1 MKKELERILM
11 GNSDFVV
18 DGALNK
24 NKLTELANKYDS
36 ALLKVLM
43 KNASIKS
50 HFFTEIES
58 GILAFKL
65 ETFLQFINN
74 KEFLPDSFTAYKSR
88 IGLSTPDKKYIS
100 DNNDVVL
107 NFPYKDCI
115 LEGGQNKEE
124 VKREEIFFNE
134 TLAPTEI
141 NRLLDYKVF
150 ENFIRYSSDG
160 ESTVDVLGLDENLVI
175 KGNNLVVLHSLQE
188 RFSKKIKCIF
198 IDPPYYFIK
207 NKPSDTFSYNSNFK
221 LSTWLVFM
229 KNRIE
234 SAYKLLRDDGVIF
247 AAISDEG
254 AHYLKVLMDDIFDM
268 ENFIADVT
276 WESRKSVSSDG
287 LLSMNSNHIL
297 VYARDKNRIN
307 KNDFRLALDIESFM
321 YDDNDGRGPYRVEP
335 FDAPDVRKN
344 LEYAIKNPNT
354 GDVYLPPT
362 GRHWRTD
369 EQTYLQYLK
378 ENRIRF
384 GSKGTSKPQYKAYY
398 EEVKSVGKGKAS
410 STIWHDITP
419 SILWLNLDT
428 NTNATNDQVELF
440 GESVFTNPKP
450 EDLVKR
456 AIELSTDEGDYV
468 LDFFMGSGT
477 TPAVALKL
485 NRKFIGIEQ
494 MDYINTVS
502 VERLKKVIE
511 GEQTGISKA
520 VNWKGGGSFVYCELK
535 NDAQNTVEQIK
546 QAESLDELLI
556 IFNKMKSSSFLS
568 YRVDPKKMLEEDFIA
583 LSLAEQ
589 KQLLLELID
598 NNNLYVNYSD
608 IEDVHYNISDED
620 KKLNYMRLMMY
631 YLKII

>member
-36 ALLKVLM
+36 TLLKVLM

-74 KEFLPDSFTAYKSR
+74 KEFLPDSFTSYKSR

-160 ESTVDVLGLDENLVI
+160 ESKVDVLGLDENLVI

-247 AAISDEG
+247 VAISDEG

-335 FDAPDVRKN
+335 FDAPDIRKN

-568 YRVDPKKMLEEDFIA
+568 YRIDPKKMLEEDFIV

-620 KKLNYMRLMMY
+620 KKLNRLFY
-631 YLKII
+631 GEE

>member
-1 MKKELERILM
+1 MKKELENLLM

-18 DGALNK
+18 DGVLNK
-24 NKLTELANKYDS
+24 NKLLELANKYDS
-36 ALLKVLM
+36 VLLKTLM
-43 KNASIKS
+43 KNSSIKS
-50 HFFTEIES
+50 HFFIEIEP

-65 ETFLQFINN
+65 ETFLQFVNN
-74 KEFLPDSFTAYKSR
+74 KEFLPNSFTAYKSR

-100 DNNDVVL
+100 DNNDIVL

-134 TLAPTEI
+134 TLAPSEI

-150 ENFIRYSSDG
+150 ENFVRYSSEG
-160 ESTVDVLGLDENLVI
+160 EFKVDALSLNENLII
-175 KGNNLVVLHSLQE
+175 KGNNLVVLHSLKE

-198 IDPPYYFIK
+198 IDPPYYFIR

-234 SAYKLLRDDGVIF
+234 AAYKLLRDDGVIF
-247 AAISDEG
+247 VSISDEG

-297 VYARDKNRIN
+297 VYARDKNKVN
-307 KNDFRLALDIESFM
+307 KNDFRLALDIESFI

-344 LEYAIKNPNT
+344 LEYSIKNPNT
-354 GDVYLPPT
+354 GEVYIPPT

-378 ENRIRF
+378 EDRIRF
-384 GSKGTSKPQYKAYY
+384 GSKGKSKPQYKAYY

-410 STIWHDITP
+410 STIWHDIAP

-568 YRVDPKKMLEEDFIA
+568 YRVEPKKMLEEDFIA

-620 KKLNYMRLMMY
+620 KKLNRLFY
-631 YLKII
+631 GEE

>member
-1 MKKELERILM
+1 MKKELENILM
-11 GNSDFVV
+11 GNSAFVV
-18 DGALNK
+18 DGVLNK

-36 ALLKVLM
+36 VLLKILM
-43 KNASIKS
+43 KNSLIKS
-50 HFFTEIES
+50 HFFTEIEP
-58 GILAFKL
+58 GLLVFKL
-65 ETFLQFINN
+65 ETFLQFVNN
-74 KEFLPDSFTAYKSR
+74 KEFLPNSFTSYKSR
-88 IGLSTPDKKYIS
+88 IGLTTPDKKYIS
-100 DNNDVVL
+100 DNNDIVL

-115 LEGGQNKEE
+115 LEGGQDKEE
-124 VKREEIFFNE
+124 IKREEIFFNE
-134 TLAPTEI
+134 ILAPSEI

-150 ENFIRYSSDG
+150 ENFVRYSSDG
-160 ESTVDVLGLDENLVI
+160 ESKVDVLGLDENLVI

-276 WESRKSVSSDG
+276 WESRKSISSDG

-307 KNDFRLALDIESFM
+307 KNDFRLSLDIESFM

-568 YRVDPKKMLEEDFIA
+568 YRIDPKKMLEEDFIV

-620 KKLNYMRLMMY
+620 KKLNRLFY
-631 YLKII
+631 GEE

>member
-1 MKKELERILM
+1 MRCDMKKELENILM
-11 GNSDFVV
+11 GNSAFVV
-18 DGALNK
+18 DGVLNK

-74 KEFLPDSFTAYKSR
+74 KEFLPDSFTVYKSR

-160 ESTVDVLGLDENLVI
+160 ESKVDVLGLDENLVI

-247 AAISDEG
+247 VAISDEG

-276 WESRKSVSSDG
+276 WESRKSISSDG

-307 KNDFRLALDIESFM
+307 KNDFRLSLDIESFM

-568 YRVDPKKMLEEDFIA
+568 YRVNPKKMLEEDFIA

-620 KKLNYMRLMMY
+620 KKLNRLFY
-631 YLKII
+631 GEE

>member
-1 MKKELERILM
+1 MKKELENILM
-11 GNSDFVV
+11 GNSAFVV
-18 DGALNK
+18 DGVLNK

-36 ALLKVLM
+36 VLLKILM
-43 KNASIKS
+43 KNSLIKS
-50 HFFTEIES
+50 HFFTEIEP
-58 GILAFKL
+58 GLLVFKL
-65 ETFLQFINN
+65 ETFLQFVNN
-74 KEFLPDSFTAYKSR
+74 KEFLPNSFTSYKSR
-88 IGLSTPDKKYIS
+88 IGLTTPDKKYIS
-100 DNNDVVL
+100 DNNDIVL

-115 LEGGQNKEE
+115 LEGGQDKEE
-124 VKREEIFFNE
+124 IKREEIFFNE
-134 TLAPTEI
+134 ILAPSEI

-150 ENFIRYSSDG
+150 ENFVRYSSDG
-160 ESTVDVLGLDENLVI
+160 ESKVDVLGLDENLVI

-276 WESRKSVSSDG
+276 WESRKSISSDG

-307 KNDFRLALDIESFM
+307 KNDFRLSLDIESFM

-419 SILWLNLDT
+419 SILWLNLGT

-568 YRVDPKKMLEEDFIA
+568 YRVNPKKMLEEDFIA

-620 KKLNYMRLMMY
+620 KKLNRLFY
-631 YLKII
+631 GEE

>member
-74 KEFLPDSFTAYKSR
+74 KEFLPDSFTSYKSR

-150 ENFIRYSSDG
+150 ENFRRYSSDG
-160 ESTVDVLGLDENLVI
+160 ESKVDVLGLDENLVI

-247 AAISDEG
+247 VAISDEG

-568 YRVDPKKMLEEDFIA
+568 YRIDPKKC
-583 LSLAEQ
+583 
-589 KQLLLELID
+589 
-598 NNNLYVNYSD
+598 
-608 IEDVHYNISDED
+608 
-620 KKLNYMRLMMY
+620 
-631 YLKII
+631 

>member
-160 ESTVDVLGLDENLVI
+160 ESKVDVLGLDENLVI

-247 AAISDEG
+247 VAISDEG

-620 KKLNYMRLMMY
+620 KKLNRLFY
-631 YLKII
+631 GEE

>member
-36 ALLKVLM
+36 TLLKVLM

-74 KEFLPDSFTAYKSR
+74 KEFLPDSFTSYKSR

-160 ESTVDVLGLDENLVI
+160 ESKVDVLGLDENLVI

-247 AAISDEG
+247 VAISDEG

-568 YRVDPKKMLEEDFIA
+568 YRIDPKKMLEEDFIV

-620 KKLNYMRLMMY
+620 KKLNRLFY
-631 YLKII
+631 GEE

>member
-1 MKKELERILM
+1 MKKELENILM
-11 GNSDFVV
+11 GNSAFVV
-18 DGALNK
+18 DGVLNK

-74 KEFLPDSFTAYKSR
+74 KEFLPDSFTVYKSR

-160 ESTVDVLGLDENLVI
+160 ESKVDVLGLDENLVI

-247 AAISDEG
+247 VAISDEG

-276 WESRKSVSSDG
+276 WESRKSISSDG

-307 KNDFRLALDIESFM
+307 KNDFRLSLDIESFM

-568 YRVDPKKMLEEDFIA
+568 YRVNPKKMLEEDFIA

-620 KKLNYMRLMMY
+620 KKLNRLFY
-631 YLKII
+631 GEE

>member
-74 KEFLPDSFTAYKSR
+74 KEFLPDSFTSYKSR

-150 ENFIRYSSDG
+150 ENFRRYSSDG
-160 ESTVDVLGLDENLVI
+160 ESKVDVLGLDENLVI

-247 AAISDEG
+247 VAISDEG

-556 IFNKMKSSSFLS
+556 IFNKMKSSSFL
-568 YRVDPKKMLEEDFIA
+568 
-583 LSLAEQ
+583 
-589 KQLLLELID
+589 
-598 NNNLYVNYSD
+598 
-608 IEDVHYNISDED
+608 
-620 KKLNYMRLMMY
+620 
-631 YLKII
+631 

>member
-1 MKKELERILM
+1 MLL
-11 GNSDFVV
+11 GNQE
-18 DGALNK
+18 K
-24 NKLTELANKYDS
+24 
-36 ALLKVLM
+36 
-43 KNASIKS
+43 SI
-50 HFFTEIES
+50 
-58 GILAFKL
+58 
-65 ETFLQFINN
+65 
-74 KEFLPDSFTAYKSR
+74 
-88 IGLSTPDKKYIS
+88 
-100 DNNDVVL
+100 
-107 NFPYKDCI
+107 
-115 LEGGQNKEE
+115 
-124 VKREEIFFNE
+124 
-134 TLAPTEI
+134 
-141 NRLLDYKVF
+141 
-150 ENFIRYSSDG
+150 
-160 ESTVDVLGLDENLVI
+160 
-175 KGNNLVVLHSLQE
+175 
-188 RFSKKIKCIF
+188 
-198 IDPPYYFIK
+198 
-207 NKPSDTFSYNSNFK
+207 
-221 LSTWLVFM
+221 
-229 KNRIE
+229 
-234 SAYKLLRDDGVIF
+234 
-247 AAISDEG
+247 
-254 AHYLKVLMDDIFDM
+254 
-268 ENFIADVT
+268 
-276 WESRKSVSSDG
+276 SSDG

-307 KNDFRLALDIESFM
+307 KNDFRLSLDIESFM

-568 YRVDPKKMLEEDFIA
+568 YRVNPKKMLEEDFIA

-620 KKLNYMRLMMY
+620 KKLNRLFY
-631 YLKII
+631 GEE

>member
-1 MKKELERILM
+1 MKKELENLLM

-18 DGALNK
+18 DGVLNK
-24 NKLTELANKYDS
+24 NKLLELANKYDS
-36 ALLKVLM
+36 VLLKTLM
-43 KNASIKS
+43 KNSSIKS
-50 HFFTEIES
+50 HFFIEIEP

-65 ETFLQFINN
+65 ETFLQFVNN
-74 KEFLPDSFTAYKSR
+74 KAFLPNSFTAYKSR

-100 DNNDVVL
+100 DNNDIVL

-134 TLAPTEI
+134 TLAPSEI

-150 ENFIRYSSDG
+150 ENFVRYSSEG
-160 ESTVDVLGLDENLVI
+160 EFKVDALSLNENLII
-175 KGNNLVVLHSLQE
+175 KGNNLVVLHSLKE

-198 IDPPYYFIK
+198 IDPPYYFIR

-234 SAYKLLRDDGVIF
+234 AAYKLLRDDGVIF
-247 AAISDEG
+247 VSISDEG

-297 VYARDKNRIN
+297 VYARDKNKVN
-307 KNDFRLALDIESFM
+307 KNDFRLALDIESFI

-344 LEYAIKNPNT
+344 LEYSIKNPNT
-354 GDVYLPPT
+354 GEVYIPPT

-378 ENRIRF
+378 EDRIRF
-384 GSKGTSKPQYKAYY
+384 GSKGKSKPQYKAYY

-568 YRVDPKKMLEEDFIA
+568 YRVNPKKMLEEDFIE

-608 IEDVHYNISDED
+608 IEDIQHDVSEED
-620 KKLNYMRLMMY
+620 KQLNRTFYGD
-631 YLKII
+631 K

>member
-620 KKLNYMRLMMY
+620 KKLNRLFY
-631 YLKII
+631 GEE

>member
-1 MKKELERILM
+1 MKKELENILM
-11 GNSDFVV
+11 GNSAFVV
-18 DGALNK
+18 DGVLNK

-36 ALLKVLM
+36 VLLKILM
-43 KNASIKS
+43 KNSLIKS
-50 HFFTEIES
+50 HFFTEIEP
-58 GILAFKL
+58 GLLVFKL
-65 ETFLQFINN
+65 ETFLQFVNN
-74 KEFLPDSFTAYKSR
+74 KEFLPNSFTSYKSR
-88 IGLSTPDKKYIS
+88 IGLTTPDKKYIS
-100 DNNDVVL
+100 DNNDIVL

-115 LEGGQNKEE
+115 LEGGQDKEE
-124 VKREEIFFNE
+124 IKREEIFFNE
-134 TLAPTEI
+134 ILAPSEI

-150 ENFIRYSSDG
+150 ENFVRYSSDG
-160 ESTVDVLGLDENLVI
+160 ESKVDVLGLDENLVI

-276 WESRKSVSSDG
+276 WESRKSISSDG

-307 KNDFRLALDIESFM
+307 KNDFRLSLDIESFM

-535 NDAQNTVEQIK
+535 NDAQHTVEQIK

-568 YRVDPKKMLEEDFIA
+568 YRVNPKKMLEEDFIA

-620 KKLNYMRLMMY
+620 KKLNRLFY
-631 YLKII
+631 GEE

>member
-74 KEFLPDSFTAYKSR
+74 KEFLPDSFTSYKSR

-150 ENFIRYSSDG
+150 ENFRRYSSDG
-160 ESTVDVLGLDENLVI
+160 ESKVDVLGLDENLVI

-247 AAISDEG
+247 VAISDEG

-546 QAESLDELLI
+546 HADSLDELLI

-568 YRVDPKKMLEEDFIA
+568 YRIDPKKMLEEDFIV

-620 KKLNYMRLMMY
+620 KKLNRLFY
-631 YLKII
+631 GEE

>member
-160 ESTVDVLGLDENLVI
+160 ESKVDILGLDENLVI

-247 AAISDEG
+247 VAISDEG

-297 VYARDKNRIN
+297 VYARDKNRID

-321 YDDNDGRGPYRVEP
+321 YDDNDGRGAYRVEP

-546 QAESLDELLI
+546 QAESLDELLS

-568 YRVDPKKMLEEDFIA
+568 YRVAPKKMLEEDFVT
-583 LSLAEQ
+583 LSLAEK

-608 IEDVHYNISDED
+608 IEDVHYDISDED
-620 KKLNYMRLMMY
+620 KRLNKMFYGGE
-631 YLKII
+631 

>member
-1 MKKELERILM
+1 MKKELENILM
-11 GNSDFVV
+11 GNSAFVV
-18 DGALNK
+18 DGVLNK

-36 ALLKVLM
+36 VLLKILM
-43 KNASIKS
+43 KNSLIKS
-50 HFFTEIES
+50 HFFTEIEP
-58 GILAFKL
+58 GLLVFKL
-65 ETFLQFINN
+65 ETFLQFVNN
-74 KEFLPDSFTAYKSR
+74 KEFLPNSFTSYKSR
-88 IGLSTPDKKYIS
+88 IGLNTPDKKYIS
-100 DNNDVVL
+100 DNNDIVL
-107 NFPYKDCI
+107 NFTYKDCI
-115 LEGGQNKEE
+115 LEGGQDKEE
-124 VKREEIFFNE
+124 IKREEIFFNE
-134 TLAPTEI
+134 ILAPSEI

-150 ENFIRYSSDG
+150 ENFVRYSSDG
-160 ESTVDVLGLDENLVI
+160 ESKVDVLGLDENLVI

-276 WESRKSVSSDG
+276 WESRKSISSDG

-307 KNDFRLALDIESFM
+307 KNDFRLSLDIESFM

-568 YRVDPKKMLEEDFIA
+568 YRIDPKKMLEEDFIV

-620 KKLNYMRLMMY
+620 KKLNRLFY
-631 YLKII
+631 GEE

>member
-1 MKKELERILM
+1 MKKELENILM
-11 GNSDFVV
+11 GNSAFVV
-18 DGALNK
+18 DGVLNK

-74 KEFLPDSFTAYKSR
+74 KEFLPDSFTVYRSR

-134 TLAPTEI
+134 TLAPSEI

-150 ENFIRYSSDG
+150 ENFVRYSSDG
-160 ESTVDVLGLDENLVI
+160 ESKIDVLGLDENLVI
-175 KGNNLVVLHSLQE
+175 KGNNLVVLNSLQE

-234 SAYKLLRDDGVIF
+234 AAYKLLREDGSIF
-247 AAISDEG
+247 VAISDEG

-287 LLSMNSNHIL
+287 LMSMNSNHIL

-307 KNDFRLALDIESFM
+307 KNDFRLSLDIESFI

-335 FDAPDVRKN
+335 FDAPNERKN
-344 LEYAIKNPNT
+344 LTYAIKNPNT
-354 GDVYLPPT
+354 GELYTPKK
-362 GRHWRTD
+362 GRCWRTD
-369 EQTYLQYLK
+369 EKTYLQYLK

-384 GSKGTSKPQYKAYY
+384 GSKGMSKPQYQAYY
-398 EEVKSVGKGKAS
+398 EEVKAAGKGKAS
-410 STIWHDITP
+410 SSIWHDITP

-620 KKLNYMRLMMY
+620 KKLNRLFY
-631 YLKII
+631 GEE

>member
-74 KEFLPDSFTAYKSR
+74 KEFLPDSFTSYKSR

-150 ENFIRYSSDG
+150 ENFRRYSSDG
-160 ESTVDVLGLDENLVI
+160 ESKVDVLGLDENLVI

-247 AAISDEG
+247 VAISDEG

-568 YRVDPKKMLEEDFIA
+568 YRIDPKKMLEEDFIV

-620 KKLNYMRLMMY
+620 KKLNRLFY
-631 YLKII
+631 GEE

>member
-11 GNSDFVV
+11 GNLDFVV

-36 ALLKVLM
+36 SLLKVLM

-100 DNNDVVL
+100 DNNDIVL

-150 ENFIRYSSDG
+150 ENFVRYSSDG
-160 ESTVDVLGLDENLVI
+160 ESKVDVLGLDENLVI

-247 AAISDEG
+247 VAISDEG

-287 LLSMNSNHIL
+287 LMSMNSNHIL

-307 KNDFRLALDIESFM
+307 KNDFRLALDIESFT

-428 NTNATNDQVELF
+428 NTNATNAQVELF

-456 AIELSTDEGDYV
+456 AIELSTAEGDYV

-502 VERLKKVIE
+502 VERLKKVIA

-535 NDAQNTVEQIK
+535 NDAQNMVEQIK

-568 YRVDPKKMLEEDFIA
+568 YRVDPKKMLEEDFVT
-583 LSLAEQ
+583 LSLAER

-608 IEDVHYNISDED
+608 IEDVHYDISDED
-620 KKLNYMRLMMY
+620 KRINKMFYGRE
-631 YLKII
+631 

>member
-1 MKKELERILM
+1 MRCDMKKELENILM
-11 GNSDFVV
+11 GNSAFVV
-18 DGALNK
+18 DGVLNK

-36 ALLKVLM
+36 VLLKILM
-43 KNASIKS
+43 KNSLIKS
-50 HFFTEIES
+50 HFFTEIEP
-58 GILAFKL
+58 GLLVFKL
-65 ETFLQFINN
+65 ETFLQFVNN
-74 KEFLPDSFTAYKSR
+74 KEFLPNSFTSYKSR
-88 IGLSTPDKKYIS
+88 IGLTTPDKKYIS
-100 DNNDVVL
+100 DNNDIVL

-115 LEGGQNKEE
+115 LEGGQDKEE
-124 VKREEIFFNE
+124 IKREEIFFNE
-134 TLAPTEI
+134 ILAPSEI

-150 ENFIRYSSDG
+150 ENFVRYSSDG
-160 ESTVDVLGLDENLVI
+160 ESKVDVLGLDENLVI

-276 WESRKSVSSDG
+276 WESRKSISSDG

-307 KNDFRLALDIESFM
+307 KNDFRLSLDIESFM

-568 YRVDPKKMLEEDFIA
+568 YRVNPKKMLEEDFIA

-620 KKLNYMRLMMY
+620 KKLNRLFY
-631 YLKII
+631 GEE

>member
-11 GNSDFVV
+11 ENSDFVV

-36 ALLKVLM
+36 ALLKVLV
-43 KNASIKS
+43 KNELLKS
-50 HFFTEIES
+50 HFFSEIES

-65 ETFLQFINN
+65 EPFLQFINN

-115 LEGGQNKEE
+115 LEGGQNKED

-134 TLAPTEI
+134 TLAPIEI

-150 ENFIRYSSDG
+150 ENFVRYSSDG
-160 ESTVDVLGLDENLVI
+160 ESKVNVLGLDENLVI

-234 SAYKLLRDDGVIF
+234 AAYKLLRDDGVIF
-247 AAISDEG
+247 VAISDEG

-268 ENFIADVT
+268 ENFVADVT

-297 VYARDKNRIN
+297 VYTRDKNRIN

-321 YDDNDGRGPYRVEP
+321 YDDDDGRGPYRVEP

-378 ENRIRF
+378 ESRIRF

-556 IFNKMKSSSFLS
+556 IF
-568 YRVDPKKMLEEDFIA
+568 A
-583 LSLAEQ
+583 
-589 KQLLLELID
+589 
-598 NNNLYVNYSD
+598 
-608 IEDVHYNISDED
+608 
-620 KKLNYMRLMMY
+620 
-631 YLKII
+631 

>member
-74 KEFLPDSFTAYKSR
+74 KEFLPDSFTSYKSR

-160 ESTVDVLGLDENLVI
+160 ESKVDVLGLDENLVI

-234 SAYKLLRDDGVIF
+234 SAYKLLRDDGGIF
-247 AAISDEG
+247 VAISDEG

-568 YRVDPKKMLEEDFIA
+568 YRIDPKKMLEEDFIV

-620 KKLNYMRLMMY
+620 KKLNRLFY
-631 YLKII
+631 GEE

>member
-74 KEFLPDSFTAYKSR
+74 KEFLPDSFTSYKSR

-160 ESTVDVLGLDENLVI
+160 ESKVDVLGLDENLVI

-247 AAISDEG
+247 VAISDEG

-354 GDVYLPPT
+354 GDVYLPLT

-477 TPAVALKL
+477 TPAVALKF

-568 YRVDPKKMLEEDFIA
+568 YRIDPKKMLEEDFIV

-620 KKLNYMRLMMY
+620 KKLNRLFY
-631 YLKII
+631 GEE

>member
-160 ESTVDVLGLDENLVI
+160 ESKVDVLGLDENLVI

-247 AAISDEG
+247 VAISDEG

-620 KKLNYMRLMMY
+620 KILNRLFY
-631 YLKII
+631 GEE

>member
-1 MKKELERILM
+1 MKKELENILM
-11 GNSDFVV
+11 ENSAFVV
-18 DGALNK
+18 DGVLNK
-24 NKLTELANKYDS
+24 NKLIELANKYDS
-36 ALLKVLM
+36 VLLKILM
-43 KNASIKS
+43 KNSLIKS
-50 HFFTEIES
+50 HFFTEIEP

-74 KEFLPDSFTAYKSR
+74 KEFLPDSFTSYKSR

-160 ESTVDVLGLDENLVI
+160 ESKVDVLGLDENLVI

-247 AAISDEG
+247 VAISDEG

-535 NDAQNTVEQIK
+535 NDAQNTIEQIK

-568 YRVDPKKMLEEDFIA
+568 YRIDPKKMLEEDFIV

-620 KKLNYMRLMMY
+620 KKLNRLFY
-631 YLKII
+631 GEE

>member
-1 MKKELERILM
+1 MKKELENILM
-11 GNSDFVV
+11 GNSAFVV
-18 DGALNK
+18 DGVLNK

-36 ALLKVLM
+36 VLLKILM
-43 KNASIKS
+43 KNSLIKS
-50 HFFTEIES
+50 HFFTEIEP
-58 GILAFKL
+58 GLLVFKL
-65 ETFLQFINN
+65 ETFLQFVNN
-74 KEFLPDSFTAYKSR
+74 KEFLPNSFTSYKSR
-88 IGLSTPDKKYIS
+88 IGLTTPDKKYIS
-100 DNNDVVL
+100 DNNDIVL

-115 LEGGQNKEE
+115 LEGGQDKEE
-124 VKREEIFFNE
+124 IKREEIFFNE
-134 TLAPTEI
+134 ILAPSEI

-150 ENFIRYSSDG
+150 ENFVRYSSDG
-160 ESTVDVLGLDENLVI
+160 ESKVDVLGLDENLVI

-276 WESRKSVSSDG
+276 WESRKSISSDG

-307 KNDFRLALDIESFM
+307 KNDFRLSLDIESFM

-568 YRVDPKKMLEEDFIA
+568 YRVNPKKMLEEDFIA

-620 KKLNYMRLMMY
+620 KKLNRLFY
-631 YLKII
+631 GEE

>member
-1 MKKELERILM
+1 MDYLA
-11 GNSDFVV
+11 GNV
-18 DGALNK
+18 
-24 NKLTELANKYDS
+24 
-36 ALLKVLM
+36 
-43 KNASIKS
+43 
-50 HFFTEIES
+50 
-58 GILAFKL
+58 
-65 ETFLQFINN
+65 Q
-74 KEFLPDSFTAYKSR
+74 
-88 IGLSTPDKKYIS
+88 
-100 DNNDVVL
+100 
-107 NFPYKDCI
+107 
-115 LEGGQNKEE
+115 
-124 VKREEIFFNE
+124 
-134 TLAPTEI
+134 
-141 NRLLDYKVF
+141 
-150 ENFIRYSSDG
+150 
-160 ESTVDVLGLDENLVI
+160 LVI
-175 KGNNLVVLHSLQE
+175 AIFV
-188 RFSKKIKCIF
+188 KCIF

-546 QAESLDELLI
+546 QAESLDKLLI

-620 KKLNYMRLMMY
+620 KKLNRLFY
-631 YLKII
+631 GEE

>member
-1 MKKELERILM
+1 MKKELENILM
-11 GNSDFVV
+11 GNSAFVV
-18 DGALNK
+18 DGVLNK

-36 ALLKVLM
+36 VLLKILM
-43 KNASIKS
+43 KNSLIKS
-50 HFFTEIES
+50 HFFTEIEP
-58 GILAFKL
+58 GLLVFKL
-65 ETFLQFINN
+65 ETFLQFVNN
-74 KEFLPDSFTAYKSR
+74 KEFLPNSFTSYKSR
-88 IGLSTPDKKYIS
+88 IGLTTPDKKYIS
-100 DNNDVVL
+100 DNNDIVL

-115 LEGGQNKEE
+115 LEGGQDKEE
-124 VKREEIFFNE
+124 IKREEIFFNE
-134 TLAPTEI
+134 ILAPFEI

-150 ENFIRYSSDG
+150 ENFVRYSSDG
-160 ESTVDVLGLDENLVI
+160 ESKVDVLGLDENLVI

-276 WESRKSVSSDG
+276 WESRKSISSDG

-307 KNDFRLALDIESFM
+307 KNDFRLSLDIESFM

-568 YRVDPKKMLEEDFIA
+568 YRVNPKKMLEEDFIA

-620 KKLNYMRLMMY
+620 KKLNRLFY
-631 YLKII
+631 GEE

>member
-160 ESTVDVLGLDENLVI
+160 ESKVDVLGLDENLVI

-620 KKLNYMRLMMY
+620 KKLNRLFY
-631 YLKII
+631 GEE

>member
-1 MKKELERILM
+1 MKKELENILM
-11 GNSDFVV
+11 GNSAFVV
-18 DGALNK
+18 DGVLNK

-36 ALLKVLM
+36 VLLKILM
-43 KNASIKS
+43 KNSLIKS
-50 HFFTEIES
+50 HFFTEIEP
-58 GILAFKL
+58 GLLVFKL
-65 ETFLQFINN
+65 ETFLQFVNN
-74 KEFLPDSFTAYKSR
+74 KEFLPNSFTSYKSR
-88 IGLSTPDKKYIS
+88 IGLTTPDKKYIS
-100 DNNDVVL
+100 DNNDIVL

-115 LEGGQNKEE
+115 LEGGQDKEE
-124 VKREEIFFNE
+124 IKREEIFFNE
-134 TLAPTEI
+134 ILAPSEI

-150 ENFIRYSSDG
+150 ENFVRYSSDG
-160 ESTVDVLGLDENLVI
+160 ESKVDVLGLDENLVI

-276 WESRKSVSSDG
+276 WESRKSISSDG

-307 KNDFRLALDIESFM
+307 KNDFRLSLDIESFM

-398 EEVKSVGKGKAS
+398 EEVKSVGKGKAC

-568 YRVDPKKMLEEDFIA
+568 YRVNPKKMLEEDFIA

-620 KKLNYMRLMMY
+620 KKLNRLFY
-631 YLKII
+631 GEE

>member
-1 MKKELERILM
+1 MRCDMKKELERILM
-11 GNSDFVV
+11 ENLDFVV
-18 DGALNK
+18 DGTLNK
-24 NKLTELANKYDS
+24 NKLTELASKYDS
-36 ALLKVLM
+36 VLLKVLM
-43 KNASIKS
+43 TNASIKS
-50 HFFTEIES
+50 HFFSEIES

-88 IGLSTPDKKYIS
+88 IGLFTPDKKYIS

-150 ENFIRYSSDG
+150 ENFVRYSSDG
-160 ESTVDVLGLDENLVI
+160 ESKVDVLGLDENLVI

-234 SAYKLLRDDGVIF
+234 AAYKLLRDDGVIF
-247 AAISDEG
+247 VAISDEG

-520 VNWKGGGSFVYCELK
+520 ANWKGGGSFVYCELK

-568 YRVDPKKMLEEDFIA
+568 YRVDPKKLLEEDFIT
-583 LSLAEQ
+583 LSLAEK

-608 IEDVHYNISDED
+608 IEDVHYDISDED
-620 KKLNYMRLMMY
+620 KRLNKMFYGGE
-631 YLKII
+631 

>member
-1 MKKELERILM
+1 MKKELENILM
-11 GNSDFVV
+11 GNSAFVV
-18 DGALNK
+18 DGVLNK

-36 ALLKVLM
+36 VLLKILM
-43 KNASIKS
+43 KNSLIKS
-50 HFFTEIES
+50 HFFTEIEP
-58 GILAFKL
+58 GLLVFKL
-65 ETFLQFINN
+65 ETFLQFVNN
-74 KEFLPDSFTAYKSR
+74 KEFLPNSFTSYKSR
-88 IGLSTPDKKYIS
+88 IGLTTPDKKYIS
-100 DNNDVVL
+100 DNNDIVL

-115 LEGGQNKEE
+115 LEGGQDKEE
-124 VKREEIFFNE
+124 IKREEIFFNE
-134 TLAPTEI
+134 ILAPSEI

-150 ENFIRYSSDG
+150 ENFVRYSSDG
-160 ESTVDVLGLDENLVI
+160 ESKVDVLGLDENLVI

-276 WESRKSVSSDG
+276 WESRKSISSDG

-307 KNDFRLALDIESFM
+307 KNDFRLSLDIESFM

-535 NDAQNTVEQIK
+535 NDAQNTVEHIK

-568 YRVDPKKMLEEDFIA
+568 YRVNPKKMLEEDFIA

-620 KKLNYMRLMMY
+620 KKLNRLFY
-631 YLKII
+631 GEE

>member
-1 MKKELERILM
+1 MKKELENLLM
-11 GNSDFVV
+11 ENSEFVI
-18 DGALNK
+18 DGVLNK
-24 NKLTELANKYDS
+24 NKLTEFANKYDS
-36 ALLKVLM
+36 ALLKILIQ
-43 KNASIKS
+43 NALLKS
-50 HFFTEIES
+50 HFFTEIEP

-74 KEFLPDSFTAYKSR
+74 KEFLPDSFTTYKSR
-88 IGLSTPDKKYIS
+88 IGLSTPDKKYIF

-115 LEGGQNKEE
+115 LEGGQDKEE

-134 TLAPTEI
+134 ILAPTEI

-150 ENFIRYSSDG
+150 ENFVRYSSTG
-160 ESTVDVLGLDENLVI
+160 ESKVEGLGLDENLVI
-175 KGNNLVVLHSLQE
+175 KGNNLVVLHSLQK

-234 SAYKLLRDDGVIF
+234 AAYKLLRDDGVIF
-247 AAISDEG
+247 VVISDEG

-268 ENFIADVT
+268 DNFIADVT

-287 LLSMNSNHIL
+287 LMSMNSNHIL

-307 KNDFRLALDIESFM
+307 KNDFRLSLDVESFM
-321 YDDNDGRGPYRVEP
+321 YDDDDGRGPYRVEP

-378 ENRIRF
+378 EDRIRF

-398 EEVKSVGKGKAS
+398 EEVKSMGKGKAS
-410 STIWHDITP
+410 STIWHDIKS

-502 VERLKKVIE
+502 VERLKKVIA

-546 QAESLDELLI
+546 QAESRDELLI

-568 YRVDPKKMLEEDFIA
+568 YRVDPKKLLEGDFIT

-608 IEDVHYNISDED
+608 IEDIHYDISDED
-620 KKLNYMRLMMY
+620 KRLNKMFYGEE
-631 YLKII
+631 

>member
-1 MKKELERILM
+1 MKKELENILM
-11 GNSDFVV
+11 GNSAFVV
-18 DGALNK
+18 DGVLNK

-74 KEFLPDSFTAYKSR
+74 KEFLPDSFTVYKSR

-160 ESTVDVLGLDENLVI
+160 ESKVDVLGLDENLVI

-247 AAISDEG
+247 VAISDEG

-276 WESRKSVSSDG
+276 WESRKSISSDG

-307 KNDFRLALDIESFM
+307 KNDFRLSLDIESFM

-428 NTNATNDQVELF
+428 NTNATNDQV
-440 GESVFTNPKP
+440 
-450 EDLVKR
+450 
-456 AIELSTDEGDYV
+456 
-468 LDFFMGSGT
+468 
-477 TPAVALKL
+477 
-485 NRKFIGIEQ
+485 
-494 MDYINTVS
+494 
-502 VERLKKVIE
+502 
-511 GEQTGISKA
+511 
-520 VNWKGGGSFVYCELK
+520 
-535 NDAQNTVEQIK
+535 
-546 QAESLDELLI
+546 
-556 IFNKMKSSSFLS
+556 
-568 YRVDPKKMLEEDFIA
+568 
-583 LSLAEQ
+583 
-589 KQLLLELID
+589 
-598 NNNLYVNYSD
+598 
-608 IEDVHYNISDED
+608 
-620 KKLNYMRLMMY
+620 
-631 YLKII
+631 

>member
-74 KEFLPDSFTAYKSR
+74 KEFLPDSFTSYKSR

-150 ENFIRYSSDG
+150 ENFRRYSSDG
-160 ESTVDVLGLDENLVI
+160 ESKVDVLGLDENLVI

-247 AAISDEG
+247 VAISDEG

-535 NDAQNTVEQIK
+535 NDAQNTVDQIK

-568 YRVDPKKMLEEDFIA
+568 YRIDPKKMLEEDFIV

-620 KKLNYMRLMMY
+620 KKLNRLFY
-631 YLKII
+631 GEE